1 MITYR
6 TPSGDQRI
14 DASRH
19 EKTGK
24 LRVKISQ
31 MGRPGSWL
39 LFGRHGEAL
48 DWLEDVLDMME
59 GAEEALEKI
68 DRGGRGGA

>member
-6 TPSGDQRI
+6 TPSGDHRI
-14 DASRH
+14 DASLH

-39 LFGRHGEAL
+39 FFGSHGEAL
-48 DWLEDVLDMME
+48 EWLEDVLDMME
-59 GAEEALEKI
+59 GGDA
-68 DRGGRGGA
+68 